1 MASDVPDFWEG
12 IVLIGPVFPRFC
24 VDLSPNLQL
33 PSLFRGRIGF
43 TRVSCGTGFDR
54 HSLDR
59 SAGEALERQFSFAE
73 LREGTSVGC
82 LKKLPDKTA
91 NWFRAVFCDADQQ
104 DLEDQQFS
112 LAEMLDRSSGEI
124 IEAPVIPHTLGKHP
138 DDRFM
143 PIRDS
148 SGCAFHTNASRAES
162 GARIELY
169 ERQALTC
176 FWYFGHVNFALEVDK
191 NSTLEFKSSIRGM
204 LALLR
209 LKGRILLYDISL
221 VRPHRVVLAAFV
233 SDGDKVKFSSG
244 AGAAQTFAD
253 AALKAILELYQAFV
267 LMDQLVDVTHRYRYS
282 DEFSDEISKGYLA
295 SNTVEKS
302 AVFIEIFDKHKVP
315 APDVGIQI
323 NWRGNLKEQR
333 ELVQLRSLKF
343 GGKGPELWFCSIHLV
358 GGFPTMAPTEI
369 YPTSTS
375 IAAENYGY
383 SQPLRAGPIP
393 FG

>member
-1 MASDVPDFWEG
+1 MAGDVPDFWKG
-12 IVLIGPVFPRFC
+12 TVLIGPVFPRFC

-33 PSLFRGRIGF
+33 PSLFRGRVGF

-59 SAGEALERQFSFAE
+59 SVGEALERQFSFAE
-73 LREGTSVGC
+73 IRGGTSAGC
-82 LKKLPDKTA
+82 LNELSDEIA
-91 NWFRAVFCDADQQ
+91 NWFRVVFHDANQQ
-104 DLEDQQFS
+104 DIEDWQFS
-112 LAEMLDRSSGEI
+112 LTDILDRKSGGTI
-124 IEAPVIPHTLGKHP
+124 RAPVIPHTLGKHP

-148 SGCAFHTNASRAES
+148 SGCAFHTNVSQAES

-176 FWYFGHVNFALEVDK
+176 FWYFGHVNAAVEVDK
-191 NSTLEFKSSIRGM
+191 HYGLGFGSSIGGM

-209 LKGRILLYDISL
+209 LKGRIFLYDISL

-233 SDGDKVKFSSG
+233 SDNDKVKFSSG
-244 AGAAQTFAD
+244 AGSAQTFSD
-253 AALKAILELYQAFV
+253 AACKAILELYQAFV
-267 LMDQLVDVTHRYRYS
+267 LMDQLVDVTQRFKYS
-282 DEFSDEISKGYLA
+282 DEFTDGISRGYLA
-295 SNTVEKS
+295 SNTAEKS
-302 AVFIEIFDKHKVP
+302 KVFIEVFDENKVP
-315 APDVGIQI
+315 SPVVDIKI
-323 NWRGNLKEQR
+323 NWRGNLKDQR

-343 GGKGPELWFCSIHLV
+343 GGKSTKLWFCSIHLV
-358 GGFPTMAPTEI
+358 GGFPTMAPTER
-369 YPTSTS
+369 YPTATS